1 MKRTL
6 GLLEPTIILVMGV
19 LVAFIVVAMLM
30 AIFSINEVAL

>member
-1 MKRTL
+1 
-6 GLLEPTIILVMGV
+6 VMGV

>member
-6 GLLEPTIILVMGV
+6 GLLEPTIIVVMGV

>member
-6 GLLEPTIILVMGV
+6 GLLEPTIILLMGV